1 MSEVNEGTKRQFDG
15 LAALESQRW
24 KEYDN
29 KVRHEWRLSIAI
41 WIALVASIGA
51 IFSGKQLHAWLCV
64 TPVALA
70 AIVAVL
76 IFALHVWFLFWIQI
90 SLQKIREKLCE
101 IRNKM
106 QALIDE
112 SLKEEKFTR
121 NIFTQPSMYV
131 QALLTFL
138 LCVVFFWMVSAASA

>member
-1 MSEVNEGTKRQFDG
+1 
-15 LAALESQRW
+15 
-24 KEYDN
+24 
-29 KVRHEWRLSIAI
+29 
-41 WIALVASIGA
+41 
-51 IFSGKQLHAWLCV
+51 
-64 TPVALA
+64 
-70 AIVAVL
+70 
-76 IFALHVWFLFWIQI
+76 
-90 SLQKIREKLCE
+90 
-101 IRNKM
+101 M